1 MLKTKF
7 VKYYKVKSGQSLEKI
22 GEYFSVSLY
31 LLAEK
36 NGLTE
41 EPYAGQILEIP
52 TERGNAYFV
61 REGDTKALLCGSEE
75 NFDKKNGKC
84 FYIGMRVIL

>member
-22 GEYFSVSLY
+22 GAYFSISPY
-31 LLAEK
+31 LLAAE
-36 NGLTE
+36 NHLTE
-41 EPYAGQILEIP
+41 EPREGQILKIP
-52 TERGNAYFV
+52 EARGNSYV
-61 REGDTKALLCGSEE
+61 VQEGDTKKLLCGNEE
-75 NFDKKNGKC
+75 NYRKKNGDA